1 MFEAP
6 DFPPPNR
13 QPRPVWPWWVG
24 GIAAA
29 LVVVLVAAW
38 FFTRGDGPSTEPGA
52 SAPPSQP
59 ATSEPIETP
68 EPSGGVDVDPA
79 PTGCIAG
86 AGLDAATFLLAQ
98 ERAPHTA
105 NGAVEATAAMVRFFY
120 QTPAPSAE
128 DQATFQGEAIASTSP
143 VDVVSAFEIPIG
155 EDVAPAGTPLRI
167 STANGAWFLDSYSN
181 ERAVVT
187 VAYFWVV
194 EGAVVSSIVQPITFE
209 LAWEDGWRL
218 VGIRETANDG
228 AALLGDVGTP
238 FTGGC

>member
-6 DFPPPNR
+6 DFPPPNQ
-13 QPRPVWPWWVG
+13 QPRRVWPWWVG

-29 LVVVLVAAW
+29 LVLVLVLVW
-38 FFTRGDGPSTEPGA
+38 LFTRDGGPATEPGA
-52 SAPPSQP
+52 STSPTSAAPTQP
-59 ATSEPIETP
+59 TETP

-86 AGLDAATFLLAQ
+86 AGLDAATFALAQ

-105 NGAVEATAAMVRFFY
+105 NGAVEATAGMVRFFY
-120 QTPAPSAE
+120 QTPPPSPE
-128 DQATFQGEAIASTSP
+128 DQATFQQDAIASTSP
-143 VDVVSAFEIPIG
+143 VDVVSAFATPIG

-167 STANGAWFLDSYSN
+167 STANGAWFLDSYSD
-181 ERAVVT
+181 ERAIVT
-187 VAYFWVV
+187 IAYFWVV

-209 LAWEDGWRL
+209 LVWEDGWRL
-218 VGIRETANDG
+218 VGIRETTNDG
-228 AALLGDVGTP
+228 NALLADVGTP